1 MYVSCRLIYFA
12 SYVTAKLKVN
22 HYSNLI
28 NPTLHLLA
36 LRGILLNLFAY
47 ESTNS
52 AKPISCGSQLAAACR
67 LGRRKTWREFDVET
81 AKFANFLSHNEVLV
95 S

>member
-1 MYVSCRLIYFA
+1 LKISCRLIYFA

-36 LRGILLNLFAY
+36 LRGIYFICSRMNQQIVRNPFPA
-47 ESTNS
+47 
-52 AKPISCGSQLAAACR
+52 G
-67 LGRRKTWREFDVET
+67 
-81 AKFANFLSHNEVLV
+81 ANWLQPAG
-95 S
+95 